1 MSFRLHSRRSVGGH
15 DDRNNSSMS
24 HIPEDTT
31 LDGGLRRS
39 FSSSLRFSRPQ
50 GTHRSHPP
58 QLYRKNSNGSA
69 NNSNHSNILMSVVD
83 ASDDGATE
91 PRGKDKYAQVRSMLA
106 T

>member
-15 DDRNNSSMS
+15 DDLNNSSMS

-39 FSSSLRFSRPQ
+39 FSSSMRFSRPQ
-50 GTHRSHPP
+50 GTHRSQP
-58 QLYRKNSNGSA
+58 QLYRKNSNGNA
-69 NNSNHSNILMSVVD
+69 NNSRSNMRMSVVD
-83 ASDDGATE
+83 ASEDGTTE
-91 PRGKDKYAQVRSMLA
+91 PRAKDKYAQVRCILA